1 MTSEDF
7 KLLEKALKSLD
18 FSKFFDDSDY
28 LRFRKVF
35 KERGFK
41 KGQKILWRG
50 QKGLFFF
57 IIGKGAVSVRVMDA
71 NREERVVASLGPGDY
86 VGEISLLYN
95 RPRVADC
102 YAEEDGTLLFFLAS
116 REFYDYFVARTEVRQ
131 AMEAIAQSRMQAT
144 GKISKD
150 AVAEQGGDKAGAE
163 RDKSA
168 STLEE
173 LPEFSS
179 LPAMDIDSLR
189 ETAEKAETPSVEAG
203 TMAPRQDGEP
213 LKAEAVTAPEPEKA
227 EAVKEPEKERMVL
240 PDMESDSEQEPFL
253 PDMTGEG
260 EPEPL
265 RIQGAKGEDEAAGE
279 ADTAEKALQIWEGS
293 ALLSTAQRDKVR
305 SMLREMPLDD
315 GDSLEIPGGDEA
327 LFIIAGKGK
336 LRCAYNEAWCRG
348 ELELGGGRSFGEMAI
363 VFNLASSA
371 RVRSEGRSLLYAIDM
386 KEVASL
392 QDDVQGLKALLEARA
407 LRQAFNS
414 SMRAFTASPSFDGRI
429 KDLSRRFR
437 LEFCAV

>member
-1 MTSEDF
+1 MTSEDYR
-7 KLLEKALKSLD
+7 LLEKALKSLD

-116 REFYDYFVARTEVRQ
+116 REFYDYFVARSEVRQ

-163 RDKSA
+163 RDKST

-189 ETAEKAETPSVEAG
+189 ETAEKAEAPSAEAG
-203 TMAPRQDGEP
+203 TMAPQ
-213 LKAEAVTAPEPEKA
+213 AVHEPEKA
-227 EAVKEPEKERMVL
+227 EVVKEPEKERLAL
-240 PDMESDSEQEPFL
+240 PDMESDSAQEPFL

-265 RIQGAKGEDEAAGE
+265 PIQGAKVADKAAGG

-293 ALLSTAQRDKVR
+293 ALLSSAQREKVR

-336 LRCAYNEAWCRG
+336 LKCSYNEAWCRG

-371 RVRSEGRSLLYAIDM
+371 RVRSEGRSLLYAIDR
-386 KEVASL
+386 KEIAAL

-437 LEFCAV
+437 LELYKV